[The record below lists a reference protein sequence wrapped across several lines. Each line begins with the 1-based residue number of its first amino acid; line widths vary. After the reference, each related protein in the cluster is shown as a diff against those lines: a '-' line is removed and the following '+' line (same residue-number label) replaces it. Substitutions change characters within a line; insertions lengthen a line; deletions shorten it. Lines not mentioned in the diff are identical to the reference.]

1 MSSDQATHLFLI
13 QKESYQPVSEKTEEL
28 SSPRKEEQYLHLTL
42 SYSFTNAIYIVTNY
56 IHIIYIGI
64 IFKVNGLKS
73 MWVENWLEI
82 GFKSK
87 WVKNGFFPIHLQ
99 IFTILRNGTSQIL
112 FEV

>member
-1 MSSDQATHLFLI
+1 
-13 QKESYQPVSEKTEEL
+13 
-28 SSPRKEEQYLHLTL
+28 
-42 SYSFTNAIYIVTNY
+42 
-56 IHIIYIGI
+56 
-64 IFKVNGLKS
+64 